1 MELSRVAAP
10 TDQVVGL
17 ERAKQ
22 HLNVDSSHHDAKIT
36 GLIAAATAR
45 LDGDRGLLGRCL
57 MPQTWLGTMAGF
69 PCYAIELP
77 LPPTLDVLSL
87 KYLDGGGIEQTLSDA
102 AYRLVAGGS
111 GVTRIVPNHGRS
123 WPQTAC
129 ELDAVRITFRGGFA
143 PSAPEVE
150 PVRVA
155 ILMMVEHWYEPE
167 GVGMPIPEAAMDLV
181 SDLRLAP
188 L

>member
-1 MELSRVAAP
+1 MLLSRLTAP
-10 TDQVVGL
+10 VDQVVTL

-22 HLNVDSSHHDAKIT
+22 NMNVDSSYHDAKIG

-45 LDGDRGLLGRCL
+45 LDGNRGLLGRCL

-77 LPPTLDVLSL
+77 LPPTIDVLSI
-87 KYLDGGGIEQTLSDA
+87 KYLGSGGIEQTLASD

-111 GVTRIVPNHGRS
+111 GAAHIVPKQGIS
-123 WPQTAC
+123 WPQTVC
-129 ELDAVRITFRGGFA
+129 EPDAVRIEFRGGFA
-143 PSAPEVE
+143 PSAPELE

-155 ILMMVEHWYEPE
+155 ILMMVEHWFEPD
-167 GVGMPIPEAAMDLV
+167 GVGMPIPDVVLDLV
-181 SDLRLAP
+181 ADLRFAP